1 MAPITVHKFGGA
13 SVRNAEA
20 VRNVCSILN
29 HFPENKIVIVSAIG
43 KTTNALETIHKKR
56 FEGKDFEKELQEI
69 FHFHFNIAKE
79 LEVDTDTDWR
89 LVFDTLSQICKKEI
103 EGSFDEEYDRIIG
116 YGEYL
121 STAIVNACFNQNNLS
136 SKRLNSADYIVTD
149 SRFRDAR
156 VQWDLSEQKV
166 ASLQHEFQSHS
177 TLVLQGFIGAAKD
190 VSQGPVEGSSKGPVE
205 GSSKGPV
212 EGSSKGPAEGLA
224 KHLRNDLAKHL
235 HNDLSK
241 NLAKHLTSLGREG
254 SDFSAAIFAY
264 LLNAESVTI
273 WKDVPGLLN
282 ADPKCFEPTQ
292 LLKEIS
298 FREAVEL
305 AYYGAS
311 VIHPRTIKPLQNK
324 NIPLFIKSFLNPT
337 AEGTRIVEKAN
348 AELEVASYILK
359 QKQTLISISTKDFSF
374 VVEDNLTF
382 IFKTFADLGIHVHMM
397 ENSALNFSVCIPSEP
412 TKLKALI
419 EQLSDFHVRYNDNVS
434 ILTIRHPKPM
444 VMQQLLQYKEV
455 LLEQRNRTTV
465 RFVIRGNW
473 NLPEPIKE

>member
-1 MAPITVHKFGGA
+1 MAQVTVHKFGGA

-29 HFPENKIVIVSAIG
+29 HFPENKIVIVSAMG

-69 FHFHFNIAKE
+69 FEFHFNIAKE
-79 LEVDTDTDWR
+79 LEVETDTDWL
-89 LVFDTLSQICKKEI
+89 LVFDTLSQVCKNEI

-121 STAIVNACFNQNNLS
+121 STAIVNACFNKNNLS
-136 SKRLNSADYIVTD
+136 SKRLDSADYILTD

-156 VQWDLSEQKV
+156 VQWEQSEEKV
-166 ASLQHEFQSHS
+166 AMLRQEFENHS
-177 TLVLQGFIGAAKD
+177 TLVLQGFIG
-190 VSQGPVEGSSKGPVE
+190 SSEEGK
-205 GSSKGPV
+205 
-212 EGSSKGPAEGLA
+212 
-224 KHLRNDLAKHL
+224 
-235 HNDLSK
+235 
-241 NLAKHLTSLGREG
+241 LTSLGREG

-264 LLNAESVTI
+264 LLNADSVTI

-324 NIPLFIKSFLNPT
+324 NIPLYIKSFLNPT
-337 AEGTRIVEKAN
+337 AQGTRIVEHAN
-348 AELEVASYILK
+348 SELEVASYILK
-359 QKQTLISISTKDFSF
+359 QNQTLVSISTKDFSF

-382 IFKTFADLGIHVHMM
+382 IFNTFASLGIHVHMM
-397 ENSALNFSVCIPSEP
+397 ENSALNFSVCIPSDSD
-412 TKLKALI
+412 KLSALV
-419 EQLSDFHVRYNDNVS
+419 EQLSDFHVRYNNNVS

-465 RFVIRGNW
+465 RFVIRGIW

>member
-1 MAPITVHKFGGA
+1 MAQITVHKFGGA

-29 HFPENKIVIVSAIG
+29 HFPENKIVIVSAMG

-56 FEGKDFEKELQEI
+56 FEGKDFEKELQDI
-69 FHFHFNIAKE
+69 FEFHFNIAKE
-79 LEVDTDTDWR
+79 LEVDTDTDWL
-89 LVFDTLSQICKKEI
+89 LVFEELTQLCKVEI
-103 EGSFDEEYDRIIG
+103 NASFDEEYDRIIG

-121 STAIVNACFNQNNLS
+121 STAIVNACFNKNKLS
-136 SKRLNSADYIVTD
+136 STRLNSADYVITD

-156 VQWDLSEQKV
+156 VLWDKSEEKV
-166 ASLQHEFQSHS
+166 GSLQHEFQSCA
-177 TLVLQGFIGAAKD
+177 TLVLQGFIGS
-190 VSQGPVEGSSKGPVE
+190 SQENK
-205 GSSKGPV
+205 
-212 EGSSKGPAEGLA
+212 
-224 KHLRNDLAKHL
+224 
-235 HNDLSK
+235 
-241 NLAKHLTSLGREG
+241 LTSLGREG

-282 ADPKCFEPTQ
+282 ADPKCFMPTQ

-324 NIPLFIKSFLNPT
+324 NIPLHIKSFLNPT
-337 AEGTRIVEKAN
+337 EEGTRIVENAN
-348 AELEVASYILK
+348 SELEVASYILK
-359 QKQTLISISTKDFSF
+359 QNQTLVSISTKDFSF

-382 IFKTFADLGIHVHMM
+382 IFNTFASLGIHVHMM
-397 ENSALNFSVCIPSEP
+397 ENSALNFSVCIPSDSD
-412 TKLKALI
+412 KLIALV
-419 EQLSDFHVRYNDNVS
+419 EQLSDFHVKYNDNVS

-444 VMQQLLQYKEV
+444 VMQQLLQNKEV

-465 RFVIRGNW
+465 RFVIRGAW

>member
-29 HFPENKIVIVSAIG
+29 HFPENKIVIVSAMG

-56 FEGKDFEKELQEI
+56 FEGKNFETELQEI
-69 FHFHFNIAKE
+69 FEFHFNIAKE
-79 LEVDTDTDWR
+79 LEVDADTDWL
-89 LVFDTLSQICKKEI
+89 LVFDELAQICKGSI
-103 EGSFDEEYDRIIG
+103 NASFDEEYDRIIG

-121 STAIVNACFNQNNLS
+121 STAIVNACFNKNNLS
-136 SKRLNSADYIVTD
+136 SKRLNSADYVVTD
-149 SRFRDAR
+149 ARFRDAR
-156 VQWDLSEQKV
+156 VLWDKSEGKV

-177 TLVLQGFIGAAKD
+177 TLVLQGFIGACASQDALQDSTKDVAQDAEQDSAKD
-190 VSQGPVEGSSKGPVE
+190 VAQDAMQDSTKDASQDFFEK
-205 GSSKGPV
+205 K
-212 EGSSKGPAEGLA
+212 K
-224 KHLRNDLAKHL
+224 
-235 HNDLSK
+235 
-241 NLAKHLTSLGREG
+241 LTSLGREG

-348 AELEVASYILK
+348 SELEVASYILK
-359 QKQTLISISTKDFSF
+359 QNQTLISISTKDFSF

-465 RFVIRGNW
+465 RFVIRGDW

>member
-1 MAPITVHKFGGA
+1 MAQVTVHKFGGA

-20 VRNVCSILN
+20 VRNVCDILKG
-29 HFPENKIVIVSAIG
+29 FPENKIVIVSAMG
-43 KTTNALETIHKKR
+43 KTTNALETIHSKR
-56 FEGKDFEKELQEI
+56 FEGKNFESELQEI
-69 FHFHFNIAKE
+69 FEFHHNIAKE
-79 LEVDTDTDWR
+79 LSVDTDTDWI
-89 LVFDTLSQICKKEI
+89 LVFDTLAQICKNDI
-103 EGSFDEEYDRIIG
+103 TDSFDEEYDRIIG

-121 STAIVNACFNQNNLS
+121 STAIVNAYFNQNNLS
-136 SKRLNSADYIVTD
+136 SKRLNSADYVVTD

-156 VQWDLSEQKV
+156 VLWEMSEQRV
-166 ASLQHEFQSHS
+166 ASLQSEFQSHS
-177 TLVLQGFIGAAKD
+177 TLVLQGFIGASKAPVAPQGRSEGVIQD
-190 VSQGPVEGSSKGPVE
+190 ALQDRSEGASQDLPEDLV
-205 GSSKGPV
+205 
-212 EGSSKGPAEGLA
+212 
-224 KHLRNDLAKHL
+224 KH
-235 HNDLSK
+235 LSK
-241 NLAKHLTSLGREG
+241 NLATHLTSLGREG

-282 ADPKCFEPTQ
+282 ADPKCFMPTQ

-324 NIPLFIKSFLNPT
+324 NIPLNIKSFLNPN

-348 AELEVASYILK
+348 SELEVASYILK
-359 QKQTLISISTKDFSF
+359 QHQTLVSISTKDFSF

-382 IFKTFADLGIHVHMM
+382 IFNTFASLGIHVHMM
-397 ENSALNFSVCIPSEP
+397 ENSALNFSVCIPSDKN
-412 TKLKALI
+412 KLKALI
-419 EQLSDFHVRYNDNVS
+419 EQLSDFNVRYNDNVS

-465 RFVIRGNW
+465 RFVIRGTW
-473 NLPEPIKE
+473 NLQEPIKE

>member
-1 MAPITVHKFGGA
+1 MAQITVHKFGGA
-13 SVRNAEA
+13 SVRNSEA

-29 HFPENKIVIVSAIG
+29 HFPENKIVIVSAMG

-56 FEGKDFEKELQEI
+56 FEGKNFESELQEI
-69 FHFHFNIAKE
+69 FEFHHNIAKE
-79 LEVDTDTDWR
+79 LSVDTDTDWI
-89 LVFDTLSQICKKEI
+89 LVFDTLAQICKNDI
-103 EGSFDEEYDRIIG
+103 TASFDEEYDRIIG

-121 STAIVNACFNQNNLS
+121 STAIVNACFNKNNIA

-149 SRFRDAR
+149 ARFRDAR
-156 VQWDLSEQKV
+156 VLWDKSEEKV
-166 ASLQHEFQSHS
+166 AALRQEFNNHA

-190 VSQGPVEGSSKGPVE
+190 VSQGRSE

-264 LLNAESVTI
+264 LLNADSVTI

-324 NIPLFIKSFLNPT
+324 NIPLYIKSFLNPT

-348 AELEVASYILK
+348 SELEVASYILK
-359 QKQTLISISTKDFSF
+359 QHQTLVSISTKDFSF

-382 IFKTFADLGIHVHMM
+382 IFNTFTSLGIHVHMM
-397 ENSALNFSVCIPSEP
+397 ENSALNFSVCIPSDSD
-412 TKLKALI
+412 KLNALI
-419 EQLSDFHVRYNDNVS
+419 EQLTDFHVRYNDNVS

-444 VMQQLLQYKEV
+444 VMPQLLQYKEV

-465 RFVIRGNW
+465 RFVIRGTW

>member
-1 MAPITVHKFGGA
+1 MAQITVHKFGGA

-29 HFPENKIVIVSAIG
+29 QFPENKIVIVSAMG

-56 FEGKDFEKELQEI
+56 FEGKDFEKELQDI
-69 FHFHFNIAKE
+69 FEFHFNIAKE
-79 LEVDTDTDWR
+79 LEVDTDTDWL

-121 STAIVNACFNQNNLS
+121 STAIVNACFNKNSLS
-136 SKRLNSADYIVTD
+136 SKRLNSADYIITD

-156 VQWDLSEQKV
+156 VLWEMSEQRV
-166 ASLQHEFQSHS
+166 ASLQSEFQSHS
-177 TLVLQGFIGAAKD
+177 TLVLQGFIGSTKD
-190 VSQGPVEGSSKGPVE
+190 VSQGPVE

-235 HNDLSK
+235 HNDLSQ
-241 NLAKHLTSLGREG
+241 NLATHLTSLGREG

-282 ADPKCFEPTQ
+282 ADPKCFQPTQ

-305 AYYGAS
+305 AYFGAS

-348 AELEVASYILK
+348 SELEVASYILK
-359 QKQTLISISTKDFSF
+359 QNQTLVSISTKDFSF

-382 IFKTFADLGIHVHMM
+382 IFNTFANLGIHVHMM
-397 ENSALNFSVCIPSEP
+397 ENSALNFSVCIPSDSD
-412 TKLKALI
+412 KLTALV
-419 EQLSDFHVRYNDNVS
+419 EQLSDFHVRYNDKVS

>member
-1 MAPITVHKFGGA
+1 MAQVTVHKFGGA

-20 VRNVCSILN
+20 VRNVCDILKG
-29 HFPENKIVIVSAIG
+29 FPENKIVIVSAMG
-43 KTTNALETIHKKR
+43 KTTNALETIHSKR
-56 FEGKDFEKELQEI
+56 FEGKNFESELQEI
-69 FHFHFNIAKE
+69 FEFHQNIAKE
-79 LEVDTDTDWR
+79 LSVDTDTDWI
-89 LVFDTLSQICKKEI
+89 LVFDMLAQICNNEPTA
-103 EGSFDEEYDRIIG
+103 SFDEEYDSIIG

-121 STAIVNACFNQNNLS
+121 STAIVNAYFNQNNLS

-149 SRFRDAR
+149 ARFRDAR
-156 VQWDLSEQKV
+156 VLWEESERCV
-166 ASLQHEFQSHS
+166 TALQQEFELHS
-177 TLVLQGFIGAAKD
+177 TLMLQGFIGSAKD
-190 VSQGPVEGSSKGPVE
+190 VAQDAEQDSAKDASQDS
-205 GSSKGPV
+205 
-212 EGSSKGPAEGLA
+212 A
-224 KHLRNDLAKHL
+224 KK
-235 HNDLSK
+235 
-241 NLAKHLTSLGREG
+241 LTSLGREG

-282 ADPKCFEPTQ
+282 ADPKCFMPTQ

-324 NIPLFIKSFLNPT
+324 NIPLYIKSFLNPG

-348 AELEVASYILK
+348 SELEVASYILK
-359 QKQTLISISTKDFSF
+359 QNQTLVSISTKDFSF

-382 IFKTFADLGIHVHMM
+382 IFNTFASLGIHVHMM
-397 ENSALNFSVCIPSEP
+397 ENSALNFSVCIPSDKN
-412 TKLKALI
+412 KLKALI
-419 EQLSDFHVRYNDNVS
+419 EQLSDFHVRYNDHVS

-465 RFVIRGNW
+465 RFVIRGTW

>member
-1 MAPITVHKFGGA
+1 
-13 SVRNAEA
+13 
-20 VRNVCSILN
+20 
-29 HFPENKIVIVSAIG
+29 
-43 KTTNALETIHKKR
+43 
-56 FEGKDFEKELQEI
+56 
-69 FHFHFNIAKE
+69 
-79 LEVDTDTDWR
+79 

-149 SRFRDAR
+149 ARFRDAR
-156 VQWDLSEQKV
+156 VQWEQSEERV
-166 ASLQHEFQSHS
+166 AALQHEFQSHS
-177 TLVLQGFIGAAKD
+177 TLVLQGFIGACASQDALQDSTKD
-190 VSQGPVEGSSKGPVE
+190 VAQDALQDSTKDVAQDFSEK
-205 GSSKGPV
+205 K
-212 EGSSKGPAEGLA
+212 
-224 KHLRNDLAKHL
+224 R
-235 HNDLSK
+235 
-241 NLAKHLTSLGREG
+241 LTSLGREG
-254 SDFSAAIFAY
+254 SDFSAAIFAF

-324 NIPLFIKSFLNPT
+324 NIPLYIKSFLNPT
-337 AEGTRIVEKAN
+337 AEGTRIIERAN

-359 QKQTLISISTKDFSF
+359 QNQTLISISTKDFSF

-382 IFKTFADLGIHVHMM
+382 IFKTFANLGIHVHMM

-412 TKLKALI
+412 TKLIELI

>member
-1 MAPITVHKFGGA
+1 MAQITVHKFGGA

-29 HFPENKIVIVSAIG
+29 HFPENKIVIVSAMG

-56 FEGKDFEKELQEI
+56 FEGKDFEKELQDI
-69 FHFHFNIAKE
+69 FEFHFNIAKE
-79 LEVDTDTDWR
+79 LEVDTDTDWL
-89 LVFDTLSQICKKEI
+89 LVFEELTQFCKVEI
-103 EGSFDEEYDRIIG
+103 NASFDEEYDRIIG

-121 STAIVNACFNQNNLS
+121 STAIVNACFNKNNLS
-136 SKRLNSADYIVTD
+136 STRLNSADYVITD

-156 VQWDLSEQKV
+156 VQWEKSEEKV
-166 ASLQHEFQSHS
+166 ATLRKEFDNHA

-190 VSQGPVEGSSKGPVE
+190 VSQGP
-205 GSSKGPV
+205 
-212 EGSSKGPAEGLA
+212 AEGLA
-224 KHLRNDLAKHL
+224 KHLRND
-235 HNDLSK
+235 
-241 NLAKHLTSLGREG
+241 LAKHLTSLGREG

-282 ADPKCFEPTQ
+282 ADPKCFQPTQ

-305 AYYGAS
+305 AYFGAS

-324 NIPLFIKSFLNPT
+324 NIPLHIKSFLNPT
-337 AEGTRIVEKAN
+337 EEGTRIVENAN
-348 AELEVASYILK
+348 SELEVASYILK
-359 QKQTLISISTKDFSF
+359 QNQTLVSISTKDFSF

-382 IFKTFADLGIHVHMM
+382 IFNTFASLGIHVHMM
-397 ENSALNFSVCIPSEP
+397 ENSALNFSVCIPSDSD
-412 TKLKALI
+412 KLIALV

>member
-1 MAPITVHKFGGA
+1 MAQVTVHKFGGA

-20 VRNVCSILN
+20 VRNVCDILKG
-29 HFPENKIVIVSAIG
+29 FPENKIVIVSAMG
-43 KTTNALETIHKKR
+43 KTTNALEAIHSKR
-56 FEGKDFEKELQEI
+56 FEGKNFENELQEI
-69 FHFHFNIAKE
+69 FEFHHQIAKE
-79 LEVDTDTDWR
+79 LAVDTDTDWL
-89 LVFDTLSQICKKEI
+89 LVFDALSQICKNAI
-103 EGSFDEEYDRIIG
+103 TASFDEEYDRIIG

-121 STAIVNACFNQNNLS
+121 STAIVNAYFNQNNLS
-136 SKRLNSADYIVTD
+136 SKRLNSADYVVTD

-156 VQWDLSEQKV
+156 VQWENSDEKV
-166 ASLQHEFQSHS
+166 ATLRQEFDNHA

-190 VSQGPVEGSSKGPVE
+190 VSQDATKDALQDSTKDVAQDFSEK
-205 GSSKGPV
+205 K
-212 EGSSKGPAEGLA
+212 
-224 KHLRNDLAKHL
+224 R
-235 HNDLSK
+235 
-241 NLAKHLTSLGREG
+241 LTSLGREG

-282 ADPKCFEPTQ
+282 ADPKCFMPTQ

-324 NIPLFIKSFLNPT
+324 NITLYIKSFLNPS
-337 AEGTRIVEKAN
+337 AEGTSIVEKAN
-348 AELEVASYILK
+348 SELEVASYILK
-359 QKQTLISISTKDFSF
+359 QHQTLVSISTKDFSF

-382 IFKTFADLGIHVHMM
+382 IFNTFASLGIHVHMM
-397 ENSALNFSVCIPSEP
+397 ENSALNFSVCIPSDKN
-412 TKLKALI
+412 KLKALI
-419 EQLSDFHVRYNDNVS
+419 EQLSDFNVRYNDSVS

-465 RFVIRGNW
+465 RFVIRGTW

>member
-1 MAPITVHKFGGA
+1 MAQITVHKFGGA

-20 VRNVCSILN
+20 VRNVCSILDL
-29 HFPENKIVIVSAIG
+29 FPESKIVIVSAMG
-43 KTTNALETIHKKR
+43 KTTNALENIHQKR
-56 FEGKDFEKELQEI
+56 FEGNDFEKDLQEI
-69 FHFHFNIAKE
+69 FEFHFNIAKE
-79 LEVDTDTDWR
+79 LEVDTDSDWVF
-89 LVFDTLSQICKKEI
+89 VFDELTQICKREI
-103 EGSFDEEYDRIIG
+103 NASFDEEYDCIIG

-121 STAIVNACFNQNNLS
+121 STAIVNAYFNQNKLS
-136 SKRLNSADYIVTD
+136 SRRLNSADYIITD

-156 VQWDLSEQKV
+156 VQWEQSEEKV
-166 ASLQHEFQSHS
+166 AMLRQEFENHS
-177 TLVLQGFIGAAKD
+177 TLLLQGFIG
-190 VSQGPVEGSSKGPVE
+190 SSEEGK
-205 GSSKGPV
+205 
-212 EGSSKGPAEGLA
+212 
-224 KHLRNDLAKHL
+224 
-235 HNDLSK
+235 
-241 NLAKHLTSLGREG
+241 LTSLGREG

-282 ADPKCFEPTQ
+282 ADPKCFQPTQ

-305 AYYGAS
+305 AYFGAS

-337 AEGTRIVEKAN
+337 NEGTRIVEKAN
-348 AELEVASYILK
+348 TELEVASYILK
-359 QKQTLISISTKDFSF
+359 QNQTLVSISTKDFSF

-382 IFKTFADLGIHVHMM
+382 IFNTVASLGIHVHMM
-397 ENSALNFSVCIPSEP
+397 ENSALNFSVCIQSDPN
-412 TKLKALI
+412 KLKALI

>member
-1 MAPITVHKFGGA
+1 MAQVTVHKFGGA

-20 VRNVCSILN
+20 VRNVCDILRD
-29 HFPENKIVIVSAIG
+29 FPENKIVIVSAMG
-43 KTTNALETIHKKR
+43 KTTNALETIHSKR
-56 FEGKDFEKELQEI
+56 FEGKNFESELQEI
-69 FHFHFNIAKE
+69 FEFHHNIAKE
-79 LEVDTDTDWR
+79 LSVDTDTDWI
-89 LVFDTLSQICKKEI
+89 LVFDMLAQICKNEI
-103 EGSFDEEYDRIIG
+103 TASFDQEYDRIIG

-121 STAIVNACFNQNNLS
+121 STAIVNAYFNQNNLS
-136 SKRLNSADYIVTD
+136 SKRLNSADYVVTD

-156 VQWDLSEQKV
+156 VLWEMSEQRV
-166 ASLQHEFQSHS
+166 ASLQSEFQSHS

-190 VSQGPVEGSSKGPVE
+190 VAQDSTKDALQDSTKDVAQDFSEK
-205 GSSKGPV
+205 K
-212 EGSSKGPAEGLA
+212 
-224 KHLRNDLAKHL
+224 R
-235 HNDLSK
+235 
-241 NLAKHLTSLGREG
+241 LTSLGREG

-282 ADPKCFEPTQ
+282 ADPKCFMPTQ

-324 NIPLFIKSFLNPT
+324 NIPLYIKSFLNPT

-348 AELEVASYILK
+348 SELEVASYILK
-359 QKQTLISISTKDFSF
+359 QNQTLVSISTKDFSF

-382 IFKTFADLGIHVHMM
+382 IFNTFANLGIHVHMM
-397 ENSALNFSVCIPSEP
+397 ENSALNFSVCIPSDKN
-412 TKLKALI
+412 KLKALI
-419 EQLSDFHVRYNDNVS
+419 EQLSDFNVRYNDGVS

>member
-1 MAPITVHKFGGA
+1 MAQVTVHKFGGA

-20 VRNVCSILN
+20 VRNVCDILKG
-29 HFPENKIVIVSAIG
+29 FPENKIVIVSAMG
-43 KTTNALETIHKKR
+43 KTTNALETIHSKR
-56 FEGKDFEKELQEI
+56 FEGKNFESELQEI
-69 FHFHFNIAKE
+69 FEFHHTIAKE
-79 LEVDTDTDWR
+79 LSVDTDTDWT
-89 LVFDTLSQICKKEI
+89 LVFDTLAQICKNDI
-103 EGSFDEEYDRIIG
+103 TASFDEEYDRIIG

-121 STAIVNACFNQNNLS
+121 STAIVNAYFNQNNLS
-136 SKRLNSADYIVTD
+136 SKRLNSADYVVTD

-156 VQWDLSEQKV
+156 VLWKMSEQRV
-166 ASLQHEFQSHS
+166 ASLQSEFQSHS
-177 TLVLQGFIGAAKD
+177 TLVLQGFIGACVAQDALQDSAKD
-190 VSQGPVEGSSKGPVE
+190 VAQDFSEK
-205 GSSKGPV
+205 K
-212 EGSSKGPAEGLA
+212 
-224 KHLRNDLAKHL
+224 R
-235 HNDLSK
+235 
-241 NLAKHLTSLGREG
+241 LTSLGREG

-282 ADPKCFEPTQ
+282 ADPKCFMPTQ

-324 NIPLFIKSFLNPT
+324 NIPLYIKSFLNPS

-348 AELEVASYILK
+348 SELEVASYILK
-359 QKQTLISISTKDFSF
+359 QNQTLVSISTKDFSF

-382 IFKTFADLGIHVHMM
+382 IFNTFASLGIHVHMM
-397 ENSALNFSVCIPSEP
+397 ENSALNFSVCIPSDKN
-412 TKLKALI
+412 KLKALI
-419 EQLSDFHVRYNDNVS
+419 EQLSDFHVRYNDHVS

-465 RFVIRGNW
+465 RFVIRGTW

>member
-1 MAPITVHKFGGA
+1 MAQITVHKFGGA

-29 HFPENKIVIVSAIG
+29 LFPENKIVIVSAMG

-56 FEGKDFEKELQEI
+56 FERKDFEKELLEI
-69 FHFHFNIAKE
+69 FEFHFNIAKE
-79 LEVDTDTDWR
+79 LEVETDTDW
-89 LVFDTLSQICKKEI
+89 LQVFDELNQICNREI
-103 EGSFDEEYDRIIG
+103 TAGFDEEYDRIIG

-121 STAIVNACFNQNNLS
+121 STAIVNACFNKNNLS
-136 SKRLNSADYIVTD
+136 SKRLNSADYVITD
-149 SRFRDAR
+149 ARFRDAR
-156 VQWDLSEQKV
+156 VLWDKSEEKV
-166 ASLQHEFQSHS
+166 AALQHEFQSSS
-177 TLVLQGFIGAAKD
+177 TLVLQGFIGACASHDALQDSTKD
-190 VSQGPVEGSSKGPVE
+190 VAQDFFEK
-205 GSSKGPV
+205 K
-212 EGSSKGPAEGLA
+212 K
-224 KHLRNDLAKHL
+224 
-235 HNDLSK
+235 
-241 NLAKHLTSLGREG
+241 LTSLGREG
-254 SDFSAAIFAY
+254 SDFSAAIFAF

-282 ADPKCFEPTQ
+282 ADPKCFQPTQ

-324 NIPLFIKSFLNPT
+324 NIPLNIKSFLNPT
-337 AEGTRIVEKAN
+337 AQGTRIVEKAN
-348 AELEVASYILK
+348 TELEVASYILK
-359 QKQTLISISTKDFSF
+359 QNQTLVSISTKDFSF

-382 IFKTFADLGIHVHMM
+382 IFNTFASLGIHVHMM
-397 ENSALNFSVCIPSEP
+397 ENSALDFSVCIPSDSD
-412 TKLKALI
+412 KLIALV
-419 EQLSDFHVRYNDNVS
+419 EQLRDFHVRYNDNVS

-465 RFVIRGNW
+465 RFVIRGTW

>member
-1 MAPITVHKFGGA
+1 MAQVTVHKFGGA

-20 VRNVCSILN
+20 VRNVCDILKG
-29 HFPENKIVIVSAIG
+29 FPENKIVIVSAMG
-43 KTTNALETIHKKR
+43 KTTNALETIHSKR
-56 FEGKDFEKELQEI
+56 FEGKNFESELQEI
-69 FHFHFNIAKE
+69 FEFHHNIAKE
-79 LEVDTDTDWR
+79 LSVDTDSDW
-89 LVFDTLSQICKKEI
+89 LVVFDVLSQICKNEI
-103 EGSFDEEYDRIIG
+103 NSSFDEEYDRIIG

-121 STAIVNACFNQNNLS
+121 STAIVNAYFNQNNLS
-136 SKRLNSADYIVTD
+136 SKRLNSADYVVTD

-156 VQWDLSEQKV
+156 VLWEMSEQRV
-166 ASLQHEFQSHS
+166 ASLQSEFQSHS

-190 VSQGPVEGSSKGPVE
+190 V
-205 GSSKGPV
+205 
-212 EGSSKGPAEGLA
+212 AT
-224 KHLRNDLAKHL
+224 
-235 HNDLSK
+235 
-241 NLAKHLTSLGREG
+241 HLTSLGREG

-282 ADPKCFEPTQ
+282 ADPKCFMPTQ

-324 NIPLFIKSFLNPT
+324 NIPLYIKSFLNPT

-348 AELEVASYILK
+348 SELEVASYILK
-359 QKQTLISISTKDFSF
+359 QNQTLVSISTKDFSF

-382 IFKTFADLGIHVHMM
+382 IFNTFANLGIHVHMM
-397 ENSALNFSVCIPSEP
+397 ENSALNFSVCIPSDIN
-412 TKLKALI
+412 KLKALI
-419 EQLSDFHVRYNDNVS
+419 EQLSDFNVRYNDSVS

-444 VMQQLLQYKEV
+444 VMQQQLQYKEV

-465 RFVIRGNW
+465 RFVIRGTW

>member
-1 MAPITVHKFGGA
+1 MAQVTVHKFGGA

-20 VRNVCSILN
+20 VRNVCDILKG
-29 HFPENKIVIVSAIG
+29 FPENKIVIVSAMG
-43 KTTNALETIHKKR
+43 KTTNALETIHSKR
-56 FEGKDFEKELQEI
+56 FEGKNFESELQEI
-69 FHFHFNIAKE
+69 FEFHHNIAKE
-79 LEVDTDTDWR
+79 LSVDTDTDWI
-89 LVFDTLSQICKKEI
+89 LVFDTLAQICKNDI
-103 EGSFDEEYDRIIG
+103 TDSFDEEYDRIIG

-121 STAIVNACFNQNNLS
+121 STAIVNAYFNQNNLS
-136 SKRLNSADYIVTD
+136 SKRLNSADYVVTD

-156 VQWDLSEQKV
+156 VLWEMSEQRV
-166 ASLQHEFQSHS
+166 ASLQSEFQSHS
-177 TLVLQGFIGAAKD
+177 TLVLQGFIGASKAPVAPQGRSEGVIQD
-190 VSQGPVEGSSKGPVE
+190 ALQDRSEGASQDLPEDLV
-205 GSSKGPV
+205 
-212 EGSSKGPAEGLA
+212 
-224 KHLRNDLAKHL
+224 KH
-235 HNDLSK
+235 LSK
-241 NLAKHLTSLGREG
+241 NLATHLTSLGREG

-282 ADPKCFEPTQ
+282 ADPKCFMPTQ

-324 NIPLFIKSFLNPT
+324 NIPLYIKSFLNPN

-348 AELEVASYILK
+348 SELEVASYILK
-359 QKQTLISISTKDFSF
+359 QNQTLVSISTKDFSF

-382 IFKTFADLGIHVHMM
+382 IFNTFANLGVHVHMM
-397 ENSALNFSVCIPSEP
+397 ENSALNFSVCIPSDKN
-412 TKLKALI
+412 KLKALI
-419 EQLSDFHVRYNDNVS
+419 EQLSDFNVRYNDYVS

-465 RFVIRGNW
+465 RFVIRGTW

>member
-29 HFPENKIVIVSAIG
+29 LFPANKIVIVSAMG

-56 FEGKDFEKELQEI
+56 FEGKDFEKELQDI
-69 FHFHFNIAKE
+69 FEFHFNIAKE
-79 LEVDTDTDWR
+79 LEVDTDTDW
-89 LVFDTLSQICKKEI
+89 LFVFDELAQICK
-103 EGSFDEEYDRIIG
+103 GSINADFDEEYDRIIG

-121 STAIVNACFNQNNLS
+121 STAIVNACFNKNNLA
-136 SKRLNSADYIVTD
+136 SKRLNSADYVITD

-156 VQWDLSEQKV
+156 VLWNKSEEKV
-166 ASLQHEFQSHS
+166 ASLQHEFQSYS
-177 TLVLQGFIGAAKD
+177 TLVLQGFIGA
-190 VSQGPVEGSSKGPVE
+190 SEE
-205 GSSKGPV
+205 
-212 EGSSKGPAEGLA
+212 E
-224 KHLRNDLAKHL
+224 R
-235 HNDLSK
+235 
-241 NLAKHLTSLGREG
+241 LTSLGREG

-348 AELEVASYILK
+348 SELEVASYILK
-359 QKQTLISISTKDFSF
+359 QSQTLISISTKDFSF
-374 VVEDNLTF
+374 VVEDYLTF
-382 IFKTFADLGIHVHMM
+382 IFKTFANLGIHVHMM

-412 TKLKALI
+412 TKLNALI
-419 EQLSDFHVRYNDNVS
+419 EQLSDFHVRYNDSVS

-465 RFVIRGNW
+465 RFVIRGTW

>member
-1 MAPITVHKFGGA
+1 MAQITVHKFGGA

-20 VRNVCSILN
+20 VRNVCSILDL
-29 HFPENKIVIVSAIG
+29 FPESKIVIVSAMG
-43 KTTNALETIHKKR
+43 KTTNALENIHQKR
-56 FEGKDFEKELQEI
+56 FEGNDFEKDLQEI
-69 FHFHFNIAKE
+69 FEFHFNIAKE
-79 LEVDTDTDWR
+79 LEVDTDTDWL

-121 STAIVNACFNQNNLS
+121 STAIVNAYFNQNKLS
-136 SKRLNSADYIVTD
+136 SRRLNSADYIITD

-156 VQWDLSEQKV
+156 VQWEQSEEKV
-166 ASLQHEFQSHS
+166 AMLRQEFENHS
-177 TLVLQGFIGAAKD
+177 TLVLQGFIG
-190 VSQGPVEGSSKGPVE
+190 SSEEGK
-205 GSSKGPV
+205 
-212 EGSSKGPAEGLA
+212 
-224 KHLRNDLAKHL
+224 
-235 HNDLSK
+235 
-241 NLAKHLTSLGREG
+241 LTSLGREG

-282 ADPKCFEPTQ
+282 ADPKCFQPTQ

-305 AYYGAS
+305 AYFGAS

-337 AEGTRIVEKAN
+337 NEGTRIVEKAN
-348 AELEVASYILK
+348 TELEVASYILK
-359 QKQTLISISTKDFSF
+359 QNQTLVSISTKDFSF

-382 IFKTFADLGIHVHMM
+382 IFNTVASLGIHVHMM
-397 ENSALNFSVCIPSEP
+397 ENSALNFSVCIQSDPN
-412 TKLKALI
+412 KLKALI

>member
-1 MAPITVHKFGGA
+1 MAQITVHKFGGA

-20 VRNVCSILN
+20 VRNVCSILDL
-29 HFPENKIVIVSAIG
+29 FPESKIVIVSAMG
-43 KTTNALETIHKKR
+43 KTTNALENIHQKR
-56 FEGKDFEKELQEI
+56 FEGNDFEKDLQEI
-69 FHFHFNIAKE
+69 FEFHFNIAKE
-79 LEVDTDTDWR
+79 LEVDTDSDWVF
-89 LVFDTLSQICKKEI
+89 VFDELTQICKREI
-103 EGSFDEEYDRIIG
+103 NASFDEEYDCIIG

-121 STAIVNACFNQNNLS
+121 STAIVNAYFNQNKLS
-136 SKRLNSADYIVTD
+136 SRRLNSADYIITD

-156 VQWDLSEQKV
+156 VQWEQSEEKV
-166 ASLQHEFQSHS
+166 AMLRQEFENHS
-177 TLVLQGFIGAAKD
+177 TLVLQGFIG
-190 VSQGPVEGSSKGPVE
+190 SSEEGK
-205 GSSKGPV
+205 
-212 EGSSKGPAEGLA
+212 
-224 KHLRNDLAKHL
+224 
-235 HNDLSK
+235 
-241 NLAKHLTSLGREG
+241 LTSLGREG

-282 ADPKCFEPTQ
+282 ADPKCFQPTQ

-305 AYYGAS
+305 AYFGAS

-337 AEGTRIVEKAN
+337 NEGTRIVEKAN
-348 AELEVASYILK
+348 TELEVASYILK
-359 QKQTLISISTKDFSF
+359 QNQTLVSISTKDFSF

-382 IFKTFADLGIHVHMM
+382 IFNTVASLGIHVHMM
-397 ENSALNFSVCIPSEP
+397 ENSALNFSVCIQSDPN
-412 TKLKALI
+412 KLKALI

-465 RFVIRGNW
+465 RFVIRENW

>member
-1 MAPITVHKFGGA
+1 MAQVTVHKFGGA

-20 VRNVCSILN
+20 VRNVCDILKG
-29 HFPENKIVIVSAIG
+29 FPENKIVIVSAMG
-43 KTTNALETIHKKR
+43 KTTNALETIHSKR
-56 FEGKDFEKELQEI
+56 FEGKNFESELQEI
-69 FHFHFNIAKE
+69 FEFHHNIAKE
-79 LEVDTDTDWR
+79 LSVDTDTDWI
-89 LVFDTLSQICKKEI
+89 LVFDMLAQICKNDI
-103 EGSFDEEYDRIIG
+103 TASFDEEYDRIIG

-121 STAIVNACFNQNNLS
+121 STAIVNAYFNQNNLS
-136 SKRLNSADYIVTD
+136 SKRLNSADYVVTD

-156 VQWDLSEQKV
+156 VLWEMSEQRV
-166 ASLQHEFQSHS
+166 ASLQSEFQSHS

-190 VSQGPVEGSSKGPVE
+190 V
-205 GSSKGPV
+205 
-212 EGSSKGPAEGLA
+212 AT
-224 KHLRNDLAKHL
+224 
-235 HNDLSK
+235 
-241 NLAKHLTSLGREG
+241 HLTSLGREG

-282 ADPKCFEPTQ
+282 ADPKCFMPTQ

-324 NIPLFIKSFLNPT
+324 NIPLYIKSFLNPT
-337 AEGTRIVEKAN
+337 TEGTRIVEKAN
-348 AELEVASYILK
+348 SELEVASYILK
-359 QKQTLISISTKDFSF
+359 QNQTLVSISTKDFSF

-382 IFKTFADLGIHVHMM
+382 IFNTFANLGIHVHMM
-397 ENSALNFSVCIPSEP
+397 ENSALNFSVCIPSDKN
-412 TKLKALI
+412 KLKALI
-419 EQLSDFHVRYNDNVS
+419 EQLSDFNVRYNDSVS

-465 RFVIRGNW
+465 RFVIRGTW

>member
-1 MAPITVHKFGGA
+1 MAQVTVHKFGGA

-20 VRNVCSILN
+20 VRNVCDILKG
-29 HFPENKIVIVSAIG
+29 FPENKIVIVSAMG
-43 KTTNALETIHKKR
+43 KTTNALETIHSKR
-56 FEGKDFEKELQEI
+56 FEGKNFESELQEI
-69 FHFHFNIAKE
+69 FEFHQNIAKE
-79 LEVDTDTDWR
+79 LSVDTDTDWI
-89 LVFDTLSQICKKEI
+89 LVFDMLAQICKNEPTA
-103 EGSFDEEYDRIIG
+103 SFDEEYDRIIG

-121 STAIVNACFNQNNLS
+121 STAIVNAYFNQNNLS
-136 SKRLNSADYIVTD
+136 SKRLNSADYVCTD
-149 SRFRDAR
+149 ARFRDAR
-156 VQWDLSEQKV
+156 VQWEKSEEKV
-166 ASLQHEFQSHS
+166 ASLQHEFESNS
-177 TLVLQGFIGAAKD
+177 TLVLQGFIGSAKD
-190 VSQGPVEGSSKGPVE
+190 VAQD
-205 GSSKGPV
+205 
-212 EGSSKGPAEGLA
+212 AEQDFFE
-224 KHLRNDLAKHL
+224 KK
-235 HNDLSK
+235 K
-241 NLAKHLTSLGREG
+241 LTSLGREG

-282 ADPKCFEPTQ
+282 ADPKCFMPTQ

-324 NIPLFIKSFLNPT
+324 NIPLYIKSFLNPS

-348 AELEVASYILK
+348 SELEVASYILK
-359 QKQTLISISTKDFSF
+359 QHQTLVSISTKDFSF

-382 IFKTFADLGIHVHMM
+382 IFNAFANLGIHVHMM
-397 ENSALNFSVCIPSEP
+397 ENSALNFSVCIPSDKN
-412 TKLKALI
+412 KLKALI
-419 EQLSDFHVRYNDNVS
+419 EQLSDFHVRYNDSVS

-465 RFVIRGNW
+465 RFVIRGTW

>member
-29 HFPENKIVIVSAIG
+29 LFPENKIVIVSAMG
-43 KTTNALETIHKKR
+43 KTTNALEAIHKKR
-56 FEGKDFEKELQEI
+56 FDGKDFEKELQDI
-69 FHFHFNIAKE
+69 FEFHFNIAKE
-79 LEVDTDTDWR
+79 LEVDTDTDWL
-89 LVFDTLSQICKKEI
+89 LVFDELVQICKSEI
-103 EGSFDEEYDRIIG
+103 NASFDEEYDRIIG

-121 STAIVNACFNQNNLS
+121 STAIVNACFNKNNLS
-136 SKRLNSADYIVTD
+136 SKRLNSADFVITD

-156 VQWDLSEQKV
+156 VHWDKSEEKV
-166 ASLQHEFQSHS
+166 ASLLHEFESHS
-177 TLVLQGFIGAAKD
+177 TLVLQGFIGA
-190 VSQGPVEGSSKGPVE
+190 SQGS
-205 GSSKGPV
+205 
-212 EGSSKGPAEGLA
+212 A
-224 KHLRNDLAKHL
+224 KK
-235 HNDLSK
+235 
-241 NLAKHLTSLGREG
+241 LTSLGREG

-324 NIPLFIKSFLNPT
+324 NIPLHIKSFLNPN

-348 AELEVASYILK
+348 SELEVASYILK
-359 QKQTLISISTKDFSF
+359 QNQTLISISTKDFSF

-382 IFKTFADLGIHVHMM
+382 IFNAFANLGIHVHMM
-397 ENSALNFSVCIPSEP
+397 ENSALNFSVCIPSDSN
-412 TKLKALI
+412 KLKALI

-465 RFVIRGNW
+465 RFVIRGTW

>member
-1 MAPITVHKFGGA
+1 MAQITVHKFGGA

-20 VRNVCSILN
+20 VRNVCSILDL
-29 HFPENKIVIVSAIG
+29 FPESKIVIVSAMG
-43 KTTNALETIHKKR
+43 KTTNALENIHQKR
-56 FEGKDFEKELQEI
+56 FEGNDFEKDLQEI
-69 FHFHFNIAKE
+69 FEFHFNIAKE
-79 LEVDTDTDWR
+79 LEVDTDSDWVF
-89 LVFDTLSQICKKEI
+89 VFDELTQICKREI
-103 EGSFDEEYDRIIG
+103 NASFDEEYDCIIG

-121 STAIVNACFNQNNLS
+121 STAIVNAYFNQNKLS
-136 SKRLNSADYIVTD
+136 SRRLNSADYIITD

-156 VQWDLSEQKV
+156 VQWEQSEEKV
-166 ASLQHEFQSHS
+166 AMLRQEFENHS
-177 TLVLQGFIGAAKD
+177 TLVLQGFIG
-190 VSQGPVEGSSKGPVE
+190 SSEEGK
-205 GSSKGPV
+205 
-212 EGSSKGPAEGLA
+212 
-224 KHLRNDLAKHL
+224 
-235 HNDLSK
+235 
-241 NLAKHLTSLGREG
+241 LTSLGREG

-282 ADPKCFEPTQ
+282 ADPKCFQPTQ

-305 AYYGAS
+305 AYFGAS

-337 AEGTRIVEKAN
+337 NEGTRIVEKAN
-348 AELEVASYILK
+348 TELEVASYILK
-359 QKQTLISISTKDFSF
+359 QNQTLVSISTKDFSF

-382 IFKTFADLGIHVHMM
+382 IFNTVASLGIHVHMM
-397 ENSALNFSVCIPSEP
+397 ENSALNFSVCIQSDPN
-412 TKLKALI
+412 KLKALI

>member
-29 HFPENKIVIVSAIG
+29 HFPENKIVIVSAMG
-43 KTTNALETIHKKR
+43 KTTNALETIHNKR

-69 FHFHFNIAKE
+69 FEFHFNIAKE
-79 LEVDTDTDWR
+79 LEVDDDTDWL
-89 LVFDTLSQICKKEI
+89 LVFDELAQICKGSI
-103 EGSFDEEYDRIIG
+103 NASFDEEYDRIIG

-121 STAIVNACFNQNNLS
+121 STAIVNACFNKTNLS
-136 SKRLNSADYIVTD
+136 SKRLNSADYVITD

-156 VQWDLSEQKV
+156 VLWDKSEEKV
-166 ASLQHEFQSHS
+166 ASLQHEFESHS
-177 TLVLQGFIGAAKD
+177 TLVLQGFIGACASQDALQDSTKD
-190 VSQGPVEGSSKGPVE
+190 ASQDFFEK
-205 GSSKGPV
+205 K
-212 EGSSKGPAEGLA
+212 K
-224 KHLRNDLAKHL
+224 
-235 HNDLSK
+235 
-241 NLAKHLTSLGREG
+241 LTSLGREG

-292 LLKEIS
+292 LLREIS

>member
-1 MAPITVHKFGGA
+1 MAQVTVHKFGGA

-29 HFPENKIVIVSAIG
+29 HFPENKIVIVSAMG

-69 FHFHFNIAKE
+69 FEFHFNIAKE
-79 LEVDTDTDWR
+79 LEVETDTDWL
-89 LVFDTLSQICKKEI
+89 LVFDTLSQVCKNEI

-121 STAIVNACFNQNNLS
+121 STAIVNACFNKNNLS
-136 SKRLNSADYIVTD
+136 SKRLDSADYILTD

-156 VQWDLSEQKV
+156 VQWEQSEEKV
-166 ASLQHEFQSHS
+166 AMLRQEFENHS
-177 TLVLQGFIGAAKD
+177 TLVLQGFIG
-190 VSQGPVEGSSKGPVE
+190 SSEEGK
-205 GSSKGPV
+205 
-212 EGSSKGPAEGLA
+212 
-224 KHLRNDLAKHL
+224 
-235 HNDLSK
+235 
-241 NLAKHLTSLGREG
+241 LTSLGREG

-264 LLNAESVTI
+264 LLNADSVTI

-324 NIPLFIKSFLNPT
+324 NIPLYIKSFLNPT
-337 AEGTRIVEKAN
+337 AQGTRIVEQAN
-348 AELEVASYILK
+348 SELEVASYILK
-359 QKQTLISISTKDFSF
+359 QNQTLVSISTKDFSF

-382 IFKTFADLGIHVHMM
+382 IFNTFASLGIHVHMM
-397 ENSALNFSVCIPSEP
+397 ENSALNFSVCIPSDSD
-412 TKLKALI
+412 KLSALV

>member
-1 MAPITVHKFGGA
+1 MAQITVHKFGGA

-29 HFPENKIVIVSAIG
+29 LFPENKIVIVSAMG
-43 KTTNALETIHKKR
+43 KTTNALEAIHKKR
-56 FEGKDFEKELQEI
+56 FDGKDFEKELQDI
-69 FHFHFNIAKE
+69 FEFHFNIAKE
-79 LEVDTDTDWR
+79 LEVDTDTDWL
-89 LVFDTLSQICKKEI
+89 LVFDELVQICKSEI
-103 EGSFDEEYDRIIG
+103 NASFDEEYDRIIG

-121 STAIVNACFNQNNLS
+121 STAIVNACFNKNNLS
-136 SKRLNSADYIVTD
+136 SKRLNSADFVITD

-156 VQWDLSEQKV
+156 VLWDKSEEKV
-166 ASLQHEFQSHS
+166 AALRQEFDNHA
-177 TLVLQGFIGAAKD
+177 TLVLQGFIGACASKDDAQDALQDSSKDVLQDAEQDSAKD
-190 VSQGPVEGSSKGPVE
+190 VLQDAEQDSAKDASQDFFEK
-205 GSSKGPV
+205 K
-212 EGSSKGPAEGLA
+212 K
-224 KHLRNDLAKHL
+224 
-235 HNDLSK
+235 
-241 NLAKHLTSLGREG
+241 LTSLGREG

-324 NIPLFIKSFLNPT
+324 NIPLHIKSFLNPN
-337 AEGTRIVEKAN
+337 ADGTRIVEKAN
-348 AELEVASYILK
+348 SELEVASYILK
-359 QKQTLISISTKDFSF
+359 QNQTLISISTKDFSF

-382 IFKTFADLGIHVHMM
+382 IFNAFANLGIHVHMM
-397 ENSALNFSVCIPSEP
+397 ENSALNFSVCIPSDSN
-412 TKLKALI
+412 KLKALI

-465 RFVIRGNW
+465 RFVIRGTW

>member
-1 MAPITVHKFGGA
+1 MAQITVHKFGGA
-13 SVRNAEA
+13 SVRNADA
-20 VRNVCSILN
+20 VRNVCDILKG
-29 HFPENKIVIVSAIG
+29 FPENKIVIVSAMG
-43 KTTNALETIHKKR
+43 KTTNALETIHSKR
-56 FEGKDFEKELQEI
+56 FEGKNFERELQEI
-69 FHFHFNIAKE
+69 FEFHFNIAKE
-79 LEVDTDTDWR
+79 LAVDTDTDWI
-89 LVFDTLSQICKKEI
+89 LVFDELAQICKENMT
-103 EGSFDEEYDRIIG
+103 GSFDKEYDRIIG

-121 STAIVNACFNQNNLS
+121 STALVNAYFNQNNLS
-136 SKRLNSADYIVTD
+136 SKRLNSADYVVTD
-149 SRFRDAR
+149 ARFRDAR
-156 VQWDLSEQKV
+156 VLWDKSEEKV
-166 ASLQHEFQSHS
+166 ASLRQEFDNHT

-190 VSQGPVEGSSKGPVE
+190 VAQDSAKDVSQDALQDSAKDRSEGVVQSASQDLPQDLV
-205 GSSKGPV
+205 
-212 EGSSKGPAEGLA
+212 
-224 KHLRNDLAKHL
+224 KHL
-235 HNDLSK
+235 SQ
-241 NLAKHLTSLGREG
+241 NLASHLTSLGREG

-324 NIPLFIKSFLNPT
+324 NIPLYIKSFLNPS

-348 AELEVASYILK
+348 SELEVASYILK
-359 QKQTLISISTKDFSF
+359 QNQTLVSISTKDFSF

-382 IFKTFADLGIHVHMM
+382 IFNTFASLGIHVHMM
-397 ENSALNFSVCIPSEP
+397 ENSALNFSVCIPSDIN
-412 TKLKALI
+412 KLKALI
-419 EQLSDFHVRYNDNVS
+419 EQLSDFHVRYNDNVC

-465 RFVIRGNW
+465 RFVIRGTW

>member
-1 MAPITVHKFGGA
+1 MAQITVHKFGGA

-29 HFPENKIVIVSAIG
+29 QFPENKIVIVSAMG

-56 FEGKDFEKELQEI
+56 FEGKDFEKELQDI
-69 FHFHFNIAKE
+69 FEFHFNIAKE
-79 LEVDTDTDWR
+79 LEVDTDTDWL
-89 LVFDTLSQICKKEI
+89 LVFEELTQLCKVEI
-103 EGSFDEEYDRIIG
+103 NASFDEEYDRIIG

-121 STAIVNACFNQNNLS
+121 STAIVNACFNKNNLS
-136 SKRLNSADYIVTD
+136 STRLNSADYVITD

-156 VQWDLSEQKV
+156 VQWELSEQKV

-177 TLVLQGFIGAAKD
+177 TLVLQGFIGASKAP
-190 VSQGPVEGSSKGPVE
+190 VARQGRPEGASQDLSKNLPQD
-205 GSSKGPV
+205 
-212 EGSSKGPAEGLA
+212 L
-224 KHLRNDLAKHL
+224 HNDL
-235 HNDLSK
+235 HNDLSQ
-241 NLAKHLTSLGREG
+241 NLATHLTSLGREG

-324 NIPLFIKSFLNPT
+324 NIPLYIKSFLNPT
-337 AEGTRIVEKAN
+337 AEGTRIIERAN

-359 QKQTLISISTKDFSF
+359 QNQTLISISTKDFSF

-382 IFKTFADLGIHVHMM
+382 IFKTFANLGIHVHMM

-412 TKLKALI
+412 NKLKSLV

-465 RFVIRGNW
+465 RFVIRGAW

>member
-1 MAPITVHKFGGA
+1 MAQLTVHKFGGA

-20 VRNVCSILN
+20 VRNVCSILKG
-29 HFPENKIVIVSAIG
+29 FPENKIVIVSAMG
-43 KTTNALETIHKKR
+43 KTTNALEIIHQKR

-69 FHFHFNIAKE
+69 FEFHFNITKE
-79 LEVDTDTDWR
+79 LEVDTDTDWL
-89 LVFDTLSQICKKEI
+89 LVFDELSQICKQAI
-103 EGSFDEEYDRIIG
+103 NASFDEEYDRIIG

-121 STAIVNACFNQNNLS
+121 STAIVNASFNKNNLV
-136 SKRLNSADYIVTD
+136 SKRLNSADYVVTD
-149 SRFRDAR
+149 ARFRDAR
-156 VQWDLSEQKV
+156 VLWEASEQRV
-166 ASLQHEFQSHS
+166 AALQQEFQSHS
-177 TLVLQGFIGAAKD
+177 TLVLQGFIGATQDSAKD
-190 VSQGPVEGSSKGPVE
+190 ASQDFFEK
-205 GSSKGPV
+205 K
-212 EGSSKGPAEGLA
+212 K
-224 KHLRNDLAKHL
+224 
-235 HNDLSK
+235 
-241 NLAKHLTSLGREG
+241 LTSLGREG

-324 NIPLFIKSFLNPT
+324 NIRLYIKSFLNPG
-337 AEGTRIVEKAN
+337 AEGTRIVERAN

-359 QKQTLISISTKDFSF
+359 QNQTLISISTKDFSF

-382 IFKTFADLGIHVHMM
+382 IFNAFANLGIHVHMM
-397 ENSALNFSVCIPSEP
+397 ENSALNFSVCIPSDAS
-412 TKLKALI
+412 KLKALV

-465 RFVIRGNW
+465 RFVIRGTW

>member
-29 HFPENKIVIVSAIG
+29 LFPANKIVIVSAMG
-43 KTTNALETIHKKR
+43 KATNALETIHKKR
-56 FEGKDFEKELQEI
+56 FEGKDFEKELQDI
-69 FHFHFNIAKE
+69 FEFHFNIAKE
-79 LEVDTDTDWR
+79 LEVDTDTDW
-89 LVFDTLSQICKKEI
+89 LFVFDELAQICK
-103 EGSFDEEYDRIIG
+103 GSINADFDEEYDRIIG

-121 STAIVNACFNQNNLS
+121 STAIVNACFNKNNLT
-136 SKRLNSADYIVTD
+136 SKRLNSADYVITD

-156 VQWDLSEQKV
+156 VLWNKSEEKV
-166 ASLQHEFQSHS
+166 ASLQHEFQSYS
-177 TLVLQGFIGAAKD
+177 TLVLQGFIGA
-190 VSQGPVEGSSKGPVE
+190 SEE
-205 GSSKGPV
+205 
-212 EGSSKGPAEGLA
+212 E
-224 KHLRNDLAKHL
+224 R
-235 HNDLSK
+235 
-241 NLAKHLTSLGREG
+241 LTSLGREG

-348 AELEVASYILK
+348 SELEVASYILK
-359 QKQTLISISTKDFSF
+359 QSQTLISISTKDFSF

-382 IFKTFADLGIHVHMM
+382 IFKTFANLGIHVHMM

-412 TKLKALI
+412 TKLNALI
-419 EQLSDFHVRYNDNVS
+419 EQLSDFHVRYNDSVS

-465 RFVIRGNW
+465 RFVIRGTW

>member
-1 MAPITVHKFGGA
+1 MAQLTVHKFGGA

-20 VRNVCSILN
+20 VRNVCSILKE
-29 HFPENKIVIVSAIG
+29 FPENKIVIVSAMG
-43 KTTNALETIHKKR
+43 KTTNALEIIHQKR

-69 FHFHFNIAKE
+69 FEFHFNITKE
-79 LEVDTDTDWR
+79 LEVDTDTDWL
-89 LVFDTLSQICKKEI
+89 LVFDELSQICKQAI
-103 EGSFDEEYDRIIG
+103 NASFDEEYDRIIG

-121 STAIVNACFNQNNLS
+121 STAIVNACFNKNNLV
-136 SKRLNSADYIVTD
+136 SKRLNSADYVVTD
-149 SRFRDAR
+149 ARFRDAR
-156 VQWDLSEQKV
+156 VLWEASEQRV
-166 ASLQHEFQSHS
+166 AALQQEFQSHS
-177 TLVLQGFIGAAKD
+177 TLVLQGFIGATQDSAKD
-190 VSQGPVEGSSKGPVE
+190 ASQDFFEK
-205 GSSKGPV
+205 K
-212 EGSSKGPAEGLA
+212 K
-224 KHLRNDLAKHL
+224 
-235 HNDLSK
+235 
-241 NLAKHLTSLGREG
+241 LTSLGREG

-324 NIPLFIKSFLNPT
+324 NIRLYIKSFLNPG
-337 AEGTRIVEKAN
+337 AEGTRIVERAN

-359 QKQTLISISTKDFSF
+359 QNQTLISISTKDFSF

-382 IFKTFADLGIHVHMM
+382 IFNAFANLGIHVHMM
-397 ENSALNFSVCIPSEP
+397 ENSALNFSVCIPSDAS
-412 TKLKALI
+412 KLKALV

-465 RFVIRGNW
+465 RFVIRGTW

>member
-1 MAPITVHKFGGA
+1 MAQITVHKFGGA

-20 VRNVCSILN
+20 VGNVCSILN
-29 HFPENKIVIVSAIG
+29 QFPENKIVIVSAMG

-56 FEGKDFEKELQEI
+56 FEGKDFEKELQDI
-69 FHFHFNIAKE
+69 FEFHFNIAKE
-79 LEVDTDTDWR
+79 LEVETDTDWL
-89 LVFDTLSQICKKEI
+89 LVFDTLSQICKQEI
-103 EGSFDEEYDRIIG
+103 EGGFDEEYDRIIG

-121 STAIVNACFNQNNLS
+121 STAIVNACFNKNSLS
-136 SKRLNSADYIVTD
+136 SKRLNSADSIITD

-156 VQWDLSEQKV
+156 VLWEKSEEKV
-166 ASLQHEFQSHS
+166 AVLRQEFENHS
-177 TLVLQGFIGAAKD
+177 TLVLQGFIG
-190 VSQGPVEGSSKGPVE
+190 SSEEGK
-205 GSSKGPV
+205 
-212 EGSSKGPAEGLA
+212 
-224 KHLRNDLAKHL
+224 
-235 HNDLSK
+235 
-241 NLAKHLTSLGREG
+241 LTSLGREG

-282 ADPKCFEPTQ
+282 ADPKCFQPTQ

-305 AYYGAS
+305 AYFGAS

-348 AELEVASYILK
+348 SELEVASYILK
-359 QKQTLISISTKDFSF
+359 QNQTLVSISTKDFSF

-382 IFKTFADLGIHVHMM
+382 IFNTFANLGIHVHMM
-397 ENSALNFSVCIPSEP
+397 ENSALNFSVCIPSDSD
-412 TKLKALI
+412 KLIALV
-419 EQLSDFHVRYNDNVS
+419 EQLSDFHVRYNDKVS

>member
-1 MAPITVHKFGGA
+1 MAQVTVHKFGGA

-20 VRNVCSILN
+20 VRNVCDILKG
-29 HFPENKIVIVSAIG
+29 FRENKIVIVSAMG
-43 KTTNALETIHKKR
+43 KTTNALETIHSKR
-56 FEGKDFEKELQEI
+56 FEGKNFESELQEI
-69 FHFHFNIAKE
+69 FEFHQNIAKE
-79 LEVDTDTDWR
+79 LSVDTDTDWI
-89 LVFDTLSQICKKEI
+89 LVFDMLAQICKNEPTA
-103 EGSFDEEYDRIIG
+103 SFDEEYDRIIG

-121 STAIVNACFNQNNLS
+121 STAIVNAYFNQNNLS
-136 SKRLNSADYIVTD
+136 SKRLNSADYVVTD

-156 VQWDLSEQKV
+156 VQWEKSEEKV
-166 ASLQHEFQSHS
+166 ASLQHEFESNS
-177 TLVLQGFIGAAKD
+177 TLVLQGFIGSAKD
-190 VSQGPVEGSSKGPVE
+190 VAQD
-205 GSSKGPV
+205 
-212 EGSSKGPAEGLA
+212 AEQDSA
-224 KHLRNDLAKHL
+224 KK
-235 HNDLSK
+235 
-241 NLAKHLTSLGREG
+241 LTSLGREG

-282 ADPKCFEPTQ
+282 ADPKCFMPTQ

-324 NIPLFIKSFLNPT
+324 NIPLYIKSFLNPG

-348 AELEVASYILK
+348 SELEVASYILK
-359 QKQTLISISTKDFSF
+359 QHQTLVSISTKDFSF

-382 IFKTFADLGIHVHMM
+382 IFNTFTSLGIHVHMM
-397 ENSALNFSVCIPSEP
+397 ENSALNFSVCIPSDSD
-412 TKLKALI
+412 KLNALI
-419 EQLSDFHVRYNDNVS
+419 EQLTDFHVRYNDNVS

-444 VMQQLLQYKEV
+444 VMPQLLQYKEV

-465 RFVIRGNW
+465 RFVIRGTW

>member
-1 MAPITVHKFGGA
+1 MAQITVHKFGGA

-29 HFPENKIVIVSAIG
+29 QFPENKIVIVSAMG

-56 FEGKDFEKELQEI
+56 FEGKDFEKELQDI
-69 FHFHFNIAKE
+69 FEFHFNIAKE
-79 LEVDTDTDWR
+79 LEVDTDTDWL

-103 EGSFDEEYDRIIG
+103 EGGFDEEYDRIIG

-121 STAIVNACFNQNNLS
+121 STAIVNACFNKNSLS
-136 SKRLNSADYIVTD
+136 SKRLNSADSIITD

-156 VQWDLSEQKV
+156 VLWEKSEEKV
-166 ASLQHEFQSHS
+166 AVLRQEFENHS
-177 TLVLQGFIGAAKD
+177 TLVLQGFIG
-190 VSQGPVEGSSKGPVE
+190 SSEEGK
-205 GSSKGPV
+205 
-212 EGSSKGPAEGLA
+212 
-224 KHLRNDLAKHL
+224 
-235 HNDLSK
+235 
-241 NLAKHLTSLGREG
+241 LTSLGREG

-282 ADPKCFEPTQ
+282 ADPKCFQPTQ

-305 AYYGAS
+305 AYFGAS

-324 NIPLFIKSFLNPT
+324 NISLFIKSFLNPT

-348 AELEVASYILK
+348 SELEVASYILK
-359 QKQTLISISTKDFSF
+359 QNQTLVSISTKDFSF

-382 IFKTFADLGIHVHMM
+382 IFNTFANLGIHVHMM
-397 ENSALNFSVCIPSEP
+397 ENSALNFSVCIPSDSD
-412 TKLKALI
+412 KLTALV
-419 EQLSDFHVRYNDNVS
+419 EQLSDFHVRYNDKVS

>member
-1 MAPITVHKFGGA
+1 MAQVTVHKFGGA

-20 VRNVCSILN
+20 VRNVCDILKG
-29 HFPENKIVIVSAIG
+29 FPENKIVIVSAMG
-43 KTTNALETIHKKR
+43 KTTNALETIHSKR
-56 FEGKDFEKELQEI
+56 FEGKNFENELQEI
-69 FHFHFNIAKE
+69 FEFHHNIAKD
-79 LEVDTDTDWR
+79 LAVDTDTDWL
-89 LVFDTLSQICKKEI
+89 LVFDDLSQICKNDI
-103 EGSFDEEYDRIIG
+103 TASFDQEYDRIIG

-121 STAIVNACFNQNNLS
+121 STAIVNAYFNQNNLS

-149 SRFRDAR
+149 ARFRDAR
-156 VQWDLSEQKV
+156 VQWEKSEEKV
-166 ASLQHEFQSHS
+166 AALQHEFASHS
-177 TLVLQGFIGAAKD
+177 TLVLQGFIGAAKV
-190 VSQGPVEGSSKGPVE
+190 VSQGRSEGASQDLSKVLPQ
-205 GSSKGPV
+205 
-212 EGSSKGPAEGLA
+212 
-224 KHLRNDLAKHL
+224 
-235 HNDLSK
+235 DLSK
-241 NLAKHLTSLGREG
+241 NLPTDLATHLTSLGREG

-264 LLNAESVTI
+264 LLNADSVTI

-282 ADPKCFEPTQ
+282 ADPKCFMPTQ

-324 NIPLFIKSFLNPT
+324 NIPLYIKSFLNPS
-337 AEGTRIVEKAN
+337 AIGTSIIEKAN
-348 AELEVASYILK
+348 SELEVASYILK
-359 QKQTLISISTKDFSF
+359 QHQTLVSISTKDFSF

-382 IFKTFADLGIHVHMM
+382 IFNTFASLGIHVHMM
-397 ENSALNFSVCIPSEP
+397 ENSALNFSVCIPSDKN
-412 TKLKALI
+412 KLKALI
-419 EQLSDFHVRYNDNVS
+419 EQLSDFNVRYNDNVS

-465 RFVIRGNW
+465 RFVIRGTW

>member
-1 MAPITVHKFGGA
+1 MAQITVHKFGGA

-29 HFPENKIVIVSAIG
+29 KFPENKIVIVSAMG

-56 FEGKDFEKELQEI
+56 FEGNDFEKELQDI
-69 FHFHFNIAKE
+69 FEFHFNIAKE
-79 LEVDTDTDWR
+79 LKVDTDSDWL
-89 LVFDTLSQICKKEI
+89 LVFDEMTQICNREI
-103 EGSFDEEYDRIIG
+103 NAKFDEEYDRIIG

-177 TLVLQGFIGAAKD
+177 TLVLQGFIGACVAQDALQDSTKD
-190 VSQGPVEGSSKGPVE
+190 VAQDFFEKE
-205 GSSKGPV
+205 
-212 EGSSKGPAEGLA
+212 
-224 KHLRNDLAKHL
+224 R
-235 HNDLSK
+235 
-241 NLAKHLTSLGREG
+241 LTSLGREG

-324 NIPLFIKSFLNPT
+324 NIPLYIKSFLNPT
-337 AEGTRIVEKAN
+337 AEGTRIIERAN

-359 QKQTLISISTKDFSF
+359 QNQTLISISTKDFSF

-382 IFKTFADLGIHVHMM
+382 IFKTFAQLGIHVHMM
-397 ENSALNFSVCIPSEP
+397 ENSALNFSVCIPSDKN
-412 TKLKALI
+412 KLQALI
-419 EQLSDFHVRYNDNVS
+419 EQLSDFHVRYNDHVS

-465 RFVIRGNW
+465 RFVIRGTW

>member
-1 MAPITVHKFGGA
+1 MAQITVHKFGGA

-29 HFPENKIVIVSAIG
+29 QFPENKIVIVSAMG

-56 FEGKDFEKELQEI
+56 FEGKDFEKELQDI
-69 FHFHFNIAKE
+69 FEFHFNIAKE
-79 LEVDTDTDWR
+79 LEVETDTDWL

-103 EGSFDEEYDRIIG
+103 EGGFDEEYDRIIG

-121 STAIVNACFNQNNLS
+121 STAIVNACFKKNSLS

-156 VQWDLSEQKV
+156 VLWEMSEQRV
-166 ASLQHEFQSHS
+166 DLLQSEFQSHS

-190 VSQGPVEGSSKGPVE
+190 VSQ
-205 GSSKGPV
+205 GPV

-282 ADPKCFEPTQ
+282 ADPKCFQPTQ

-305 AYYGAS
+305 AYFGAS

-348 AELEVASYILK
+348 SELEVASYILK
-359 QKQTLISISTKDFSF
+359 QNQTLVSISTKDFSF

-382 IFKTFADLGIHVHMM
+382 IFNTFANLGIHVHMM
-397 ENSALNFSVCIPSEP
+397 ENSALNFSVCIPSDSD
-412 TKLKALI
+412 KLIALV
-419 EQLSDFHVRYNDNVS
+419 EQLSDLHVRYNDKVS